1 MLPPKEDPKWQA
13 LILSSSV
20 PELKALPTKML
31 LMRIRLLA
39 KDRTPQKIQE
49 AINIAYDFFHAN
61 SRIIKDDIIILF
73 GLERK

>member
-39 KDRTPQKIQE
+39 KDRTPQKMQE

-61 SRIIKDDIIILF
+61 SLIIKDDIIILF